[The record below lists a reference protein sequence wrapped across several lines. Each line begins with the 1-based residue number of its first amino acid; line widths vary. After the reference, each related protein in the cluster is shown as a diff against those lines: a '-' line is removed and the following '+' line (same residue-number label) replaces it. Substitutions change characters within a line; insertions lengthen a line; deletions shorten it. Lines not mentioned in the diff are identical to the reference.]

1 MKLSE
6 YFSKELVKNDAEIS
20 YTNYVTTSIN
30 NSFSFA
36 LDRKNIKKA
45 NENPSINAIITYEKY
60 LDFVKK
66 EKGLVVSNSPKK
78 DFFRLHNYI
87 YKTKIKDH
95 WNHSI
100 SKKAIISSNA
110 IIEQGVIIEPEVEI
124 EGFAI
129 IKKGS
134 ILRKGVFIGSH
145 AVVGARGL
153 HDTFI
158 DNERI
163 WVDDS
168 GGVLLEEGVQV
179 LSHATIQKPYFYEM
193 TVIGENTI
201 ISLHA
206 NIGHGC
212 ELGKNSMVAGHA
224 QLAGYVKTGNNVWI
238 GPSVSIVH
246 NVKIGDGAEIL
257 IGSNVIANI
266 KENQTVSGSFSL
278 SHNYNMKK
286 YSYHLRNVKAATNL

>member
-1 MKLSE
+1 MKLSD
-6 YFSKELVKNDAEIS
+6 YFSEKMVKNDAEIS

-30 NSFSFA
+30 NTFSFA
-36 LDRKNIKKA
+36 LDRRNITKA

-60 LDFVKK
+60 LDFTKK
-66 EKGLVVSNSPKK
+66 EKGLVVSSSPKK

-87 YKTKIKDH
+87 HESKIKKN
-95 WNHSI
+95 WKHSI
-100 SKKAIISSNA
+100 SKKAKISGSA
-110 IIEQGVIIEPEVEI
+110 IIEKGVTIEPEVEI
-124 EGFAI
+124 EDFAI
-129 IKKGS
+129 IKEGS

-153 HDTFI
+153 HNTFI

-193 TVIGENTI
+193 TVIGKNTI

-212 ELGKNSMVAGHA
+212 QLGKNSMVAGHA

-238 GPSVSIVH
+238 GPSVSIAH
-246 NVKIGDGAEIL
+246 NVNIGDDAEIL
-257 IGSNVIANI
+257 IGSNVISNVEHGQKI
-266 KENQTVSGSFSL
+266 SGSFSL
-278 SHNYNMKK
+278 NHNYNMKIH
-286 YSYHLRNVKAATNL
+286 SSHLKNIRGKNQ